1 MGQIGGVG
9 IWTLIDEGRFFYL
22 FIFANN
28 FNFTGNS
35 GLCSEGEPT
44 FLFCGRPLNRAR
56 LQRINRNLHL
66 VGWCQVGQKGVN
78 PLKIAGN

>member
-1 MGQIGGVG
+1 MGQIGGVV
-9 IWTLIDEGRFFYL
+9 IWLIDEGTFF
-22 FIFANN
+22 FFANN
-28 FNFTGNS
+28 VRLKVFTGNS
-35 GLCSEGEPT
+35 GLCSESEPT
-44 FLFCGRPLNRAR
+44 FLFCGRPFNRTR